1 MWERPGACVCA
12 CTRPAISWEMAFS
25 TPGWPCNHIKS
36 PTSGRGH
43 VEISRSFCWISSMR
57 TAGLSRR
64 AATGGEHC
72 FVESRKADRAT
83 AGMAL
88 TSRSVAW
95 LCHLLQKIQHGGI
108 KASLL
113 SSVRH
118 QERSCEQ
125 GQVLPAR
132 RCAQRCLRNGPCL
145 QRSSLKP

>member
-57 TAGLSRR
+57 TAGLSRG

-72 FVESRKADRAT
+72 VVESRKADRAT

-95 LCHLLQKIQHGGI
+95 LCHLLQKIQHGSI

-118 QERSCEQ
+118 QERTCEQ